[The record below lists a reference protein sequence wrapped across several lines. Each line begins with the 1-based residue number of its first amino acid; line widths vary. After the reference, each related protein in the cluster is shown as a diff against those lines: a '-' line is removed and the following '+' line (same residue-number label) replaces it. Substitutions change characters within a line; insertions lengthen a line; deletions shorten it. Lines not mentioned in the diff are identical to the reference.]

1 MGGVSF
7 TTQNLDYDFSSTGQF
22 NAWCVDIYHWM
33 IGGSVTY
40 NVATGND
47 LASVLDGLRPVG
59 PSGVTRVGQLTQ
71 LANAVYSSVD
81 TRLESA
87 AFQLAIWKIA
97 YGTPENGIYQVD
109 TTDPGFYVNQGTVDS
124 DFGTLANTWLLNLDT
139 ASFSGTGNWTLTYLN
154 DGTSNRTQDIIVFTD
169 PPVGV
174 PEPASIALL
183 GFGLDPPRNSDFF
196 TLRWAHP
203 DMRRLGPTTVSIN
216 PIPVSHLSTLHY
228 HGNSICLS
236 RPTMLL
242 AVRVTAIN
250 RFAMRRAKDTRERT
264 RYTVPTGPPPCPV
277 GIPRLWIRLTTFSRQ
292 IPVRCH

>member
-1 MGGVSF
+1 MKTNNFLPLTALIGSLMVSQSALAGVILTTHAGSAEFDGGSIGYLNGSVAPNPNSETHLVGVSMGGVSF

-183 GFGLDPPRNSDFF
+183 GFGLGALGFI
-196 TLRWAHP
+196 
-203 DMRRLGPTTVSIN
+203 RRKRS
-216 PIPVSHLSTLHY
+216 
-228 HGNSICLS
+228 
-236 RPTMLL
+236 
-242 AVRVTAIN
+242 A
-250 RFAMRRAKDTRERT
+250 
-264 RYTVPTGPPPCPV
+264 
-277 GIPRLWIRLTTFSRQ
+277 
-292 IPVRCH
+292 